1 MTAEYESTNVPGLYF
16 AGTLS
21 HGKDFK
27 RASGGF
33 IHGFRY
39 NVRVLARTLE
49 MHNHGVLW
57 PHEVVPIP
65 SGAASAEAAYRSLSI
80 SVLKRC
86 SDTSALYQMFKRL
99 FDLFEKPKTIDDLD
113 TPNIDERYSPI
124 GSELTKIREMQ
135 KVNIFHS

>member
-39 NVRVLARTLE
+39 TARALHRILAKKYFGAEWPTREFCGSQAPTAHSSKERRRPLFWQPFSTVTDRV
-49 MHNHGVLW
+49 
-57 PHEVVPIP
+57 
-65 SGAASAEAAYRSLSI
+65 SGSWCRFPESWGQDGENGENMGNNCMG
-80 SVLKRC
+80 K
-86 SDTSALYQMFKRL
+86 
-99 FDLFEKPKTIDDLD
+99 
-113 TPNIDERYSPI
+113 N
-124 GSELTKIREMQ
+124 GREMA
-135 KVNIFHS
+135 

>member
-39 NVRVLARTLE
+39 TARALHRILAKKYFGAE
-49 MHNHGVLW
+49 W
-57 PHEVVPIP
+57 PTREFCGAQP
-65 SGAASAEAAYRSLSI
+65 SCSPVCLS
-80 SVLKRC
+80 RPPQGC
-86 SDTSALYQMFKRL
+86 F
-99 FDLFEKPKTIDDLD
+99 
-113 TPNIDERYSPI
+113 
-124 GSELTKIREMQ
+124 
-135 KVNIFHS
+135 

>member
-39 NVRVLARTLE
+39 TARALHRILAKKYFGAE
-49 MHNHGVLW
+49 W
-57 PHEVVPIP
+57 PTREFCGSQAPYLLP
-65 SGAASAEAAYRSLSI
+65 PRPPASI
-80 SVLKRC
+80 
-86 SDTSALYQMFKRL
+86 
-99 FDLFEKPKTIDDLD
+99 
-113 TPNIDERYSPI
+113 
-124 GSELTKIREMQ
+124 
-135 KVNIFHS
+135 